1 MESSGVKWVRL
12 GDYIEQCDERNT
24 AGSNYPVIGINRD
37 KTFMPTVANLD
48 GVDIAKYKIVS
59 KGMFVF
65 SGMQTGRDIC
75 IRIGLY
81 DKDQPALISPAY
93 TTFFINKENDVLPEY
108 FFMYFNRDE
117 SDRYG
122 WFISDSSVRANLDWP
137 RFLDIEIPLPSVAEQ
152 QKVVNAWRAFREIK
166 VQNEAKAAPLMQLC
180 QSYIQE
186 LKHKYP
192 MQEIGPYIQE
202 CDERNT
208 DLNIKLSQGIAN
220 TKVFQS
226 PKQVALNSK
235 SDKIV
240 RTGQFGYNRATTR
253 NGEKISIAYRLGADC
268 TVSSA
273 YCVFKIT
280 HEEILDPYFLWMWVA
295 RPEFDRYARY
305 MSKGS
310 AHEFFEF
317 DEMCR
322 VKIPLPPIEVQQA
335 IVNIYKCANEAKRIA
350 EEADRLSREVCP
362 LYILKSQRL
371 WQAKG
376 NIMKASLRKRP
387 SNSSASR
394 IGNIRLAMTFT
405 GNIPTRLLKKT
416 CGHFLPL
423 STKIKN

>member
-166 VQNEAKAAPLMQLC
+166 EQNEAKAAPLMQLC

-186 LKHKYP
+186 IKKKNVRKYRVGNAIEVIDETNKDGSP
-192 MQEIGPYIQE
+192 YEVLGLNNNKMFMPTVASMDTINTSKYKIIRKGEFAFSGMQTGRDKCI
-202 CDERNT
+202 R
-208 DLNIKLSQGIAN
+208 IALYD
-220 TKVFQS
+220 KDIPALIS
-226 PKQVALNSK
+226 PAYTTFIL
-235 SDKIV
+235 DKKEPILPEY
-240 RTGQFGYNRATTR
+240 FMMIFKNP
-253 NGEKISIAYRLGADC
+253 EMDRLGWFYSD
-268 TVSSA
+268 SSVRA
-273 YCVFKIT
+273 N
-280 HEEILDPYFLWMWVA
+280 LDWNRFIDI
-295 RPEFDRYARY
+295 E
-305 MSKGS
+305 
-310 AHEFFEF
+310 
-317 DEMCR
+317 
-322 VKIPLPPIEVQQA
+322 IPLPPIEVQQA
-335 IVNIYKCANEAKRIA
+335 IVNIYKCANEAKQIA

-362 LYILKSQRL
+362 TLLQHVI
-371 WQAKG
+371 
-376 NIMKASLRKRP
+376 
-387 SNSSASR
+387 NS
-394 IGNIRLAMTFT
+394 
-405 GNIPTRLLKKT
+405 
-416 CGHFLPL
+416 
-423 STKIKN
+423 

>member
-1 MESSGVKWVRL
+1 MESSCVKWVRL

-48 GVDIAKYKIVS
+48 GVDITKYKIVS

-152 QKVVNAWRAFREIK
+152 QKVVNAWRAFREIRE
-166 VQNEAKAAPLMQLC
+166 QNEAKAAPLMQLC

-186 LKHKYP
+186 LKYKYP

-335 IVNIYKCANEAKRIA
+335 IVNIYKCANEAKLIA

-362 LYILKSQRL
+362 
-371 WQAKG
+371 A
-376 NIMKASLRKRP
+376 
-387 SNSSASR
+387 
-394 IGNIRLAMTFT
+394 
-405 GNIPTRLLKKT
+405 LLQ
-416 CGHFLPL
+416 HVIH
-423 STKIKN
+423 S

>member
-12 GDYIEQCDERNT
+12 GDYISRRTEKNNNYDVPIYGVTRDGFIPPKQKEADTSMYNT
-24 AGSNYPVIGINRD
+24 FYLND
-37 KTFMPTVANLD
+37 
-48 GVDIAKYKIVS
+48 
-59 KGMFVF
+59 FVF
-65 SGMQTGRDIC
+65 NPARMEINSIYLNDFCEKAIC
-75 IRIGLY
+75 SSLY
-81 DKDQPALISPAY
+81 EIFYIKNTNIL
-93 TTFFINKENDVLPEY
+93 LPHY
-108 FFMYFNRDE
+108 LHIFLKRDE
-117 SDRYG
+117 FARQCEYIGWGSAREYCRTSD
-122 WFISDSSVRANLDWP
+122 ISD
-137 RFLDIEIPLPSVAEQ
+137 IKIPLPSVAEQ

-166 VQNEAKAAPLMQLC
+166 VQNEAKAAPLMRLC

-192 MQEIGPYIQE
+192 MHEIGPYIQE

-335 IVNIYKCANEAKRIA
+335 IVNIYKCANEAKQIA
-350 EEADRLSREVCP
+350 EEADRLSHEVCP
-362 LYILKSQRL
+362 
-371 WQAKG
+371 A
-376 NIMKASLRKRP
+376 
-387 SNSSASR
+387 
-394 IGNIRLAMTFT
+394 
-405 GNIPTRLLKKT
+405 LLQ
-416 CGHFLPL
+416 HVIH
-423 STKIKN
+423 S

>member
-48 GVDIAKYKIVS
+48 GVDMAKYKIVS
-59 KGMFVF
+59 KGVFVF

-166 VQNEAKAAPLMQLC
+166 VQNEAKADPLMQLC

-186 LKHKYP
+186 IRKKKNVRNYRIGNAIEVIDKTNKDGSPYEVLGLNNNKMFMPTVASMDTINTSKYKIIRKGEFAFSG
-192 MQEIGPYIQE
+192 MQTGRDKCI
-202 CDERNT
+202 R
-208 DLNIKLSQGIAN
+208 IALYD
-220 TKVFQS
+220 KDIPALIS
-226 PKQVALNSK
+226 PAYTTFILDKEEPILPEYFMMIFKNSEM
-235 SDKIV
+235 D
-240 RTGQFGYNRATTR
+240 
-253 NGEKISIAYRLGADC
+253 RLGWFYSD
-268 TVSSA
+268 SSVRA
-273 YCVFKIT
+273 N
-280 HEEILDPYFLWMWVA
+280 LDWNRFIDI
-295 RPEFDRYARY
+295 E
-305 MSKGS
+305 
-310 AHEFFEF
+310 
-317 DEMCR
+317 
-322 VKIPLPPIEVQQA
+322 IPLPPIEVQQA
-335 IVNIYKCANEAKRIA
+335 IVNIYKCANEAKQIA

-362 LYILKSQRL
+362 
-371 WQAKG
+371 A
-376 NIMKASLRKRP
+376 
-387 SNSSASR
+387 
-394 IGNIRLAMTFT
+394 
-405 GNIPTRLLKKT
+405 LLQ
-416 CGHFLPL
+416 HVIH
-423 STKIKN
+423 S

>member
-1 MESSGVKWVRL
+1 MESSCVKWVRL

-48 GVDIAKYKIVS
+48 GVDITKYKIVS

-362 LYILKSQRL
+362 
-371 WQAKG
+371 A
-376 NIMKASLRKRP
+376 
-387 SNSSASR
+387 
-394 IGNIRLAMTFT
+394 
-405 GNIPTRLLKKT
+405 LLQ
-416 CGHFLPL
+416 HVIH
-423 STKIKN
+423 S

>member
-1 MESSGVKWVRL
+1 MERRNDMEVDDVKWVRL
-12 GDYIEQCDERNT
+12 GDYIEQCDERNS
-24 AGSNYPVIGINRD
+24 ASVNYPVIGINRD

-48 GVDIAKYKIVS
+48 GVDIAKYKIVT

-81 DKDQPALISPAY
+81 DNEQLALVSPAY
-93 TTFFINKENDVLPEY
+93 TTFVINDDKKVLPEY
-108 FFMYFNRDE
+108 FFMYFNRAE

-122 WFISDSSVRANLDWP
+122 WFISDSSVRSNLDWP
-137 RFLDIEIPLPSVAEQ
+137 RFLDIEIPLPSPDEQ
-152 QKVVNAWRAFREIK
+152 QKVVNAWKAFREIK
-166 VQNEAKAAPLMQLC
+166 EQNEAKAAPLMQVC

-186 LKHKYP
+186 LKHKYSL
-192 MQEIGPYIQE
+192 QEIGPYIEE
-202 CDERNT
+202 CDERNV
-208 DLNIKLSQGIAN
+208 DLSVRLSQGIAN
-220 TKVFQS
+220 TKVFQA

-253 NGEKISIAYRLGADC
+253 NGEKISIAYRTGADC

-273 YCVFKIT
+273 YGVFKIT
-280 HEEILDPYFLWMWVA
+280 NEEIIEPYFLWMWVS

-322 VKIPLPPIEVQQA
+322 VKIPLPPIEIQRA
-335 IVNIYKCANEAKRIA
+335 IVNIYKCANEAKQIA

-362 LYILKSQRL
+362 
-371 WQAKG
+371 A
-376 NIMKASLRKRP
+376 
-387 SNSSASR
+387 
-394 IGNIRLAMTFT
+394 
-405 GNIPTRLLKKT
+405 LLQ
-416 CGHFLPL
+416 HVIH
-423 STKIKN
+423 S